1 MYYAL
6 QMMKVF
12 NWSWR
17 CRGWK
22 EHEVEEDM
30 HKVMNVMM
38 EVVMK
43 MVVVLK
49 MMELM
54 VDCIATLVRD
64 GNVDGTQTFGLG
76 DIEKAAKKD
85 KQQKM

>member
-1 MYYAL
+1 
-6 QMMKVF
+6 
-12 NWSWR
+12 
-17 CRGWK
+17 
-22 EHEVEEDM
+22 M

-64 GNVDGTQTFGLG
+64 GNVDGT
-76 DIEKAAKKD
+76 
-85 KQQKM
+85 

>member
-1 MYYAL
+1 
-6 QMMKVF
+6 
-12 NWSWR
+12 
-17 CRGWK
+17 
-22 EHEVEEDM
+22 M
-30 HKVMNVMM
+30 HNVMNVMM

-64 GNVDGTQTFGLG
+64 GNVDGTLTFGG

-85 KQQKM
+85 IQRKQQKKIYSERCEKEQRLMTFASSDVSNF

>member
-1 MYYAL
+1 
-6 QMMKVF
+6 
-12 NWSWR
+12 
-17 CRGWK
+17 
-22 EHEVEEDM
+22 M

-64 GNVDGTQTFGLG
+64 GNVDST
-76 DIEKAAKKD
+76 
-85 KQQKM
+85 

>member
-1 MYYAL
+1 
-6 QMMKVF
+6 
-12 NWSWR
+12 
-17 CRGWK
+17 
-22 EHEVEEDM
+22 M

-43 MVVVLK
+43 MVVVLN

-64 GNVDGTQTFGLG
+64 GNVDGTLTFGG

-85 KQQKM
+85 IQQKM

>member
-1 MYYAL
+1 MHYAL
-6 QMMKVF
+6 QMMKVV

-17 CRGWK
+17 CRGEK
-22 EHEVEEDM
+22 EHKVEEDM

-49 MMELM
+49 VMELM
-54 VDCIATLVRD
+54 VDCIANLVR
-64 GNVDGTQTFGLG
+64 DGTQTFGLG

-85 KQQKM
+85 KQRKI

>member
-1 MYYAL
+1 
-6 QMMKVF
+6 
-12 NWSWR
+12 
-17 CRGWK
+17 
-22 EHEVEEDM
+22 M

-54 VDCIATLVRD
+54 VDCIANLVR
-64 GNVDGTQTFGLG
+64 DGTQTFGLG

-85 KQQKM
+85 IQRKM

>member
-1 MYYAL
+1 
-6 QMMKVF
+6 
-12 NWSWR
+12 
-17 CRGWK
+17 
-22 EHEVEEDM
+22 M

-85 KQQKM
+85 KQRKM

>member
-1 MYYAL
+1 MHYAL
-6 QMMKVF
+6 QMMKVV

-17 CRGWK
+17 CRGEK
-22 EHEVEEDM
+22 EHKVEEDM

-49 MMELM
+49 MMELT
-54 VDCIATLVRD
+54 VDCIANLVR
-64 GNVDGTQTFGLG
+64 DGTQTFGLG

-85 KQQKM
+85 KQRKI

>member
-1 MYYAL
+1 
-6 QMMKVF
+6 
-12 NWSWR
+12 
-17 CRGWK
+17 
-22 EHEVEEDM
+22 M

-64 GNVDGTQTFGLG
+64 GNVDGTLTFGG

-85 KQQKM
+85 IQQKM

>member
-1 MYYAL
+1 
-6 QMMKVF
+6 
-12 NWSWR
+12 
-17 CRGWK
+17 
-22 EHEVEEDM
+22 M

-54 VDCIATLVRD
+54 MDCIANLVRD

-85 KQQKM
+85 KQRKI

>member
-1 MYYAL
+1 
-6 QMMKVF
+6 
-12 NWSWR
+12 
-17 CRGWK
+17 
-22 EHEVEEDM
+22 M

-38 EVVMK
+38 EVVTK

-54 VDCIATLVRD
+54 VDCIANLVRD
-64 GNVDGTQTFGLG
+64 GNVDGTLTFGG

-85 KQQKM
+85 KQRNI

>member
-1 MYYAL
+1 
-6 QMMKVF
+6 
-12 NWSWR
+12 
-17 CRGWK
+17 
-22 EHEVEEDM
+22 M
-30 HKVMNVMM
+30 HNVMNVMM
-38 EVVMK
+38 EVIMK

-64 GNVDGTQTFGLG
+64 GNVDGTLTFGG

-85 KQQKM
+85 IQRKM

>member
-1 MYYAL
+1 
-6 QMMKVF
+6 
-12 NWSWR
+12 
-17 CRGWK
+17 
-22 EHEVEEDM
+22 M

-54 VDCIATLVRD
+54 VDCILLLEM
-64 GNVDGTQTFGLG
+64 GT
-76 DIEKAAKKD
+76 
-85 KQQKM
+85 

>member
-1 MYYAL
+1 
-6 QMMKVF
+6 
-12 NWSWR
+12 
-17 CRGWK
+17 
-22 EHEVEEDM
+22 M
-30 HKVMNVMM
+30 HNVMNVMM
-38 EVVMK
+38 EVIMK

-64 GNVDGTQTFGLG
+64 GNIDGTYTFGG

-85 KQQKM
+85 IQ

>member
-1 MYYAL
+1 MHYAL
-6 QMMKVF
+6 QMIKVV

-17 CRGWK
+17 CRGQK
-22 EHEVEEDM
+22 EHKVEEDM
-30 HKVMNVMM
+30 HNVMNVMM
-38 EVVMK
+38 EVIMK

-85 KQQKM
+85 KQRKM

>member
-1 MYYAL
+1 
-6 QMMKVF
+6 MMEVV
-12 NWSWR
+12 NWSCR
-17 CRGWK
+17 CRGVK
-22 EHEVEEDM
+22 EHKVEEDM

-64 GNVDGTQTFGLG
+64 GNVDGT
-76 DIEKAAKKD
+76 
-85 KQQKM
+85 

>member
-1 MYYAL
+1 
-6 QMMKVF
+6 
-12 NWSWR
+12 
-17 CRGWK
+17 
-22 EHEVEEDM
+22 M

-64 GNVDGTQTFGLG
+64 GNVDGTYTFGG

-85 KQQKM
+85 IQRKM

>member
-1 MYYAL
+1 
-6 QMMKVF
+6 
-12 NWSWR
+12 
-17 CRGWK
+17 
-22 EHEVEEDM
+22 M

-64 GNVDGTQTFGLG
+64 GNVDGKQTFGG
-76 DIEKAAKKD
+76 DIEKASKKD
-85 KQQKM
+85 IQRKM